1 MRCRAGVGILTSPR
15 LFRYVGVH
23 PSGGEGRFPTPKG
36 SGGKTLTVVCAYAP
50 NRSSEYSAFLETLN
64 GVLYGAPVGDSVV
77 LLTDFNAHVGNDGD
91 TWRGVI
97 GRNGLPDLNLSGGL
111 LLLVMYWP

>member
-1 MRCRAGVGILTSPR
+1 MGILTAAM
-15 LFRYVGVH
+15 LEF
-23 PSGGEGRFPTPKG
+23 TPVDERVA
-36 SGGKTLTVVCAYAP
+36 SLLLTVVCAYAP

-64 GVLYGAPVGDSVV
+64 GVLYVALVEDSIV
-77 LLTDFNAHVGNDGD
+77 LLGDFNMHIGNDGD

-111 LLLVMYWP
+111 LLDFGYNKHHKA